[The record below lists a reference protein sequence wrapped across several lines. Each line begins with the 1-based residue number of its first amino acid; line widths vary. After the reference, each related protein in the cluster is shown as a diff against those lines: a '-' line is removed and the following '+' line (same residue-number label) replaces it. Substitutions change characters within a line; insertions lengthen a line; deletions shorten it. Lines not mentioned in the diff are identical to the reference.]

1 MDSGNFFGVSKIIAI
16 IGQPS
21 DIDRT
26 KPNDPEVMLI
36 GGCLR
41 DNPDGAN
48 LSKAASP
55 MTYVTP
61 NDAPV
66 LTVHGTE
73 DRTVP
78 YDQAVRMDVELPKAG
93 VPSLFRHVPTSQHGN
108 FQHRY
113 GRQSKGDLTA

>member
-1 MDSGNFFGVSKIIAI
+1 
-16 IGQPS
+16 
-21 DIDRT
+21 
-26 KPNDPEVMLI
+26 MLI

-55 MTYVTP
+55 MTYATP

-78 YDQAVRMDVELPKAG
+78 YDQAVRMDVELRKAG

-108 FQHRY
+108 FQHRH
-113 GRQSKGDLTA
+113 GRQSKGDQTA